1 MWDRERLDALLAG
14 FSLHR
19 IVMVTSLFIIA
30 YSGFTVFAN
39 VTRGYQLSAQTR
51 ELQKAIAKDQAE
63 YAQLQAL
70 KQYMSTDGFIETQ
83 AREEGL
89 SLPGDTIVVVSAP
102 TAPAASQDTPAGAWW
117 ERYYGR

>member
-1 MWDRERLDALLAG
+1 VWDRERLSALAAE

-19 IVMVTSLFIIA
+19 IVMVTSLFVIT
-30 YSGFTVFAN
+30 YSGFTVFGN
-39 VTRGYQLSAQTR
+39 LTRGYQLNAQTR
-51 ELQKAIAKDQAE
+51 ELQKAIARDQAE

-70 KQYMSTDGFIETQ
+70 KRYMGTDGFIEAE

-89 SLPGDTIVVVSAP
+89 ALPGDTGVVVSAP
-102 TAPAASQDTPAGAWW
+102 PAPAASQDTPAGAWW